1 MEQHRQP
8 IANLPEPLEG
18 YGLPEKVENLLAW
31 EFVTQR
37 MEGAQVYWVCTV
49 AEDNRPH
56 ARPVWG
62 VWMKSALFFGGGPGT
77 RWFRNLQDNPKVSI
91 HSEDG
96 TEAIIFEGYVSIVG
110 NESLMETI
118 DDAVREATMM
128 GQKKLK
134 EKKKLDNGDFL
145 IVKEPMGT
153 LQQIWYFAKGPK
165 GYVRAICS
173 APAKEEAD
181 NKKICQSLKNIAK

>member
-77 RWFRNLQDNPKVSI
+77 RWFRNLENNPKVSI

-118 DDAVREATMM
+118 DDAYELKYGIRHGPPVWQLHAERVFAWDSMRTMT
-128 GQKKLK
+128 KFTF
-134 EKKKLDNGDFL
+134 E
-145 IVKEPMGT
+145 
-153 LQQIWYFAKGPK
+153 
-165 GYVRAICS
+165 
-173 APAKEEAD
+173 
-181 NKKICQSLKNIAK
+181 